1 MIPFRQV
8 YKTGRL
14 IMKRIE
20 RKRPVFQVI
29 LKHGRD
35 LKLEKIAAYRGQDKS
50 ALVKGWIDA
59 AYSKLPEVAK

>member
-1 MIPFRQV
+1 
-8 YKTGRL
+8 
-14 IMKRIE
+14 MKRTE